1 MTWFYRHNGAAAS
14 VPKVRSFFEA
24 EKGEHPSIPLGGAG
38 FCWGGYSVF
47 ALARDPESPMD
58 VGFTA
63 HPSGLELPKDAEGL
77 KKPMSIAAP
86 EHDHRVKEKERK
98 EIEGA
103 FKKSEGLKWELK
115 VYKDVTHGFAVRGE
129 IGKETGE
136 EATEAEE
143 QACSWFIEQFKEV
156 KL

>member
-1 MTWFYRHNGAAAS
+1 MTWFYHHNNS
-14 VPKVRSFFEA
+14 IRSEPKVRSFFEA
-24 EKGEHPSIPLGGAG
+24 EKEENASLPLGGAG
-38 FCWGGYSVF
+38 FCWGGYAVF

-63 HPSGLELPKDAEGL
+63 HPSGLELPKDAERL

-86 EHDHRVKEKERK
+86 EHDNRIKEKDRK

-103 FKKSEGLKWELK
+103 FKKSEDLKWELK
-115 VYKDVTHGFAVRGE
+115 VYKDATHGFAVRGE
-129 IGKETGE
+129 LLRETKEQ
-136 EATEAEE
+136 ATEAEE
-143 QACSWFIEQFKEV
+143 QASSWFIERFKEV